1 VSDQPIRV
9 LLVDDQELLRA
20 GFRIILGVQPDI
32 EIVGEASTGAEA
44 IAQTAA
50 LAPDV
55 VCMDVQMPGMDGLEA
70 TRRIVADPTLT
81 AAVLILTTFDR
92 DDYLYDALAAGASGF
107 LLKNSSPEDLIAAVR
122 VVAEGDALLSPAV
135 TRRVIEGFASHGRG
149 AGAARHS
156 AAPFTSVG
164 PSSASGHPASAGSAV
179 PSTSSGLPASGLPA
193 SGLPASG
200 LPASGLPASLGSGI
214 PSSTPGHPASAGS
227 AALSPTGSGT
237 PASARSGIPSSTS
250 TGLSYTGSHLPSS
263 AGSAASSASAALD
276 SLTER
281 EREVLQHVALGM
293 SNAEIAAKLYVGE
306 ATVKS
311 HVSKVLQK
319 LSLRDRIQAVIFAY
333 EQNIAAPR
341 P

>member
-1 VSDQPIRV
+1 MSDQPIRV

-32 EIVGEASTGAEA
+32 EIIGEASTGAEA

-156 AAPFTSVG
+156 AAPFTSAD
-164 PSSASGHPASAGSAV
+164 PSSTSGHPASAGSAV
-179 PSTSSGLPASGLPA
+179 PSSTSGLPASGLPA
-193 SGLPASG
+193 SP
-200 LPASGLPASLGSGI
+200 GSGI
-214 PSSTPGHPASAGS
+214 PPSTPGHPASAGS
-227 AALSPTGSGT
+227 AVTSSTGSGN
-237 PASARSGIPSSTS
+237 PVSARSGIPSSTS

-263 AGSAASSASAALD
+263 AGSAASAASTALD

>member
-1 VSDQPIRV
+1 MSDQPIRV

-32 EIVGEASTGAEA
+32 EIIGEASTGAEA

-92 DDYLYDALAAGASGF
+92 DEYLYDALAAGASGF

-135 TRRVIEGFASHGRG
+135 TRRVIEGFASRGRR

-156 AAPFTSVG
+156 AAPFTSAD

-193 SGLPASG
+193 SGLPAS
-200 LPASGLPASLGSGI
+200 PGSGI
-214 PSSTPGHPASAGS
+214 PPSTPGHPASAGS

-237 PASARSGIPSSTS
+237 PVSARSGIPSSTS

-263 AGSAASSASAALD
+263 AGPAASAALD

>member
-1 VSDQPIRV
+1 MTDRPIRV

-50 LAPDV
+50 LEPDV

-70 TRRIVADPTLT
+70 TRRIVADPALT

-107 LLKNSSPEDLIAAVR
+107 LLKNSSPEELIAAVR
-122 VVAEGDALLSPAV
+122 VVAVGDALLSPAV
-135 TRRVIEGFASHGRG
+135 TRRVIEGFASRGRAGGADAGGGAAAEPSGAEVLSSGTRSSDARSAG
-149 AGAARHS
+149 AGSSGAGSSGALSSGALSSDALSSGALSSGASAQTSVESSRSDGPS
-156 AAPFTSVG
+156 AAG
-164 PSSASGHPASAGSAV
+164 GSMDV
-179 PSTSSGLPASGLPA
+179 
-193 SGLPASG
+193 
-200 LPASGLPASLGSGI
+200 
-214 PSSTPGHPASAGS
+214 
-227 AALSPTGSGT
+227 
-237 PASARSGIPSSTS
+237 
-250 TGLSYTGSHLPSS
+250 
-263 AGSAASSASAALD
+263 AGSAASVALA
-276 SLTER
+276 SLTDR
-281 EREVLQHVALGM
+281 EREVLHLVAQGM
-293 SNAEIAAKLYVGE
+293 SNAEIAAELYVGE

-319 LSLRDRIQAVIFAY
+319 LALRDRIQAVIFAY
-333 EQNIAAPR
+333 EQNIAPQR